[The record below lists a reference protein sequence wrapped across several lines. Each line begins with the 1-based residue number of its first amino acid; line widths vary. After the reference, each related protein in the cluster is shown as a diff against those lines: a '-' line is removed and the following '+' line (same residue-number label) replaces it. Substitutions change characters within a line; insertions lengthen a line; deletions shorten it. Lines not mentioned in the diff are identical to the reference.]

1 MRNGPQPRR
10 IRASARVLAT
20 PDVCRAS
27 ELLIA
32 MLATLGVVVGLLYL
46 IATLF
51 PALAA

>member
-1 MRNGPQPRR
+1 MRRGPPPRR
-10 IRASARVLAT
+10 IRAAARVQ
-20 PDVCRAS
+20 PGPEVCRAS

-32 MLATLGVVVGLLYL
+32 MLATLGAVLGLLYL